1 MNKTTPNKKP
11 RKKATSTRAAT
22 KAATK
27 ATRKVAIKPAAGKS
41 TQNTK
46 KAAVVSASNAPL
58 EDLIQVRLGRIKEV
72 INQLARFSIGA
83 RGLRSTD
90 LRIMNL
96 LFDSGTLSINE
107 LARRSRVDKAWV
119 SRSVTQLLQK
129 RWVSK
134 ESDPADARAQLIRL
148 TPKSQDMLEKL
159 RPIVQ
164 RNERV
169 MLQGINEV
177 QLKRQLD
184 LLLANA
190 SDLLEATERLHKN
203 NKRK

>member
-1 MNKTTPNKKP
+1 MKNKANNKSEKKAPRKLPASKTVRKSAATPN
-11 RKKATSTRAAT
+11 T
-22 KAATK
+22 
-27 ATRKVAIKPAAGKS
+27 
-41 TQNTK
+41 
-46 KAAVVSASNAPL
+46 NAPL

-72 INQLARFSIGA
+72 INQLARFSIGV

-119 SRSVTQLLQK
+119 SRSVTQLLTK

-134 ESDPADARAQLIRL
+134 ENDPADARAQLIRL

-164 RNERV
+164 RNEKLL
-169 MLQGINEV
+169 LQGINET

-190 SDLLEATERLHKN
+190 SDLLEATERQH